1 MAQRQAAEWRK
12 MKTEVA
18 QLKKQRQKLRKKVV
32 AEKEERRK
40 LGKLIKLK
48 ISTLRRQ
55 HDEELQALG
64 LGKSVHEVIPEET
77 MQVDD

>member
-1 MAQRQAAEWRK
+1 
-12 MKTEVA
+12 MKSEVA

-32 AEKEERRK
+32 SEKEERKK

-48 ISTLRRQ
+48 ISSLRKQ
-55 HDEELQALG
+55 HDEELKAAG
-64 LGKSVHEVIPEET
+64 LGKSVHDVIPEET